1 MILELIKI
9 LLISLFGTG
18 NAPKYDL
25 RKKEKVSFLDS
36 IEDWALSNAHIL
48 LPLAIIILLL
58 LIGAVIGVMVSSGN
72 MTMTESN
79 AYYYHLQDVI

>member
-1 MILELIKI
+1 MILELINI

-25 RKKEKVSFLDS
+25 RKKEEVSFLDS
-36 IEDWALSNAHIL
+36 IGNWALSYSHIL
-48 LPLAIIILLL
+48 LPLAIIILLV

-79 AYYYHLQDVI
+79 TYYYHLQDVI